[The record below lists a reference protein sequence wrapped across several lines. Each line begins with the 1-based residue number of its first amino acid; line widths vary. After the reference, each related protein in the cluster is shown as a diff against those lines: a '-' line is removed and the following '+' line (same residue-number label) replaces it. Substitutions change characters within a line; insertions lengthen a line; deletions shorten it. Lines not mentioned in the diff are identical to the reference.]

1 MEFLVRD
8 LCARLPYNVKVRYKN
23 GNDFTLSPY
32 HLDAML
38 CALSSENFVH
48 ENFVIYPYLRPMSN
62 MTEEE
67 KKKYIEYADYEIEET
82 ANGKHYEYYLKDF
95 CGTPDDPSVNVN
107 SVDWLYAHHFDIH
120 NLIKSGLALEAP
132 EGMYDVNEMLW

>member
-62 MTEEE
+62 MTKEERE
-67 KKKYIEYADYEIEET
+67 DYNLIT
-82 ANGKHYEYYLKDF
+82 YDIAQREYYGEPWCLIQEGKCDEDY
-95 CGTPDDPSVNVN
+95 TDIKNHIKY
-107 SVDWLYAHHFDIH
+107 VDWLYAHHFDIH
-120 NLIKSGLALEAP
+120 NLIKSGLAIEAP
-132 EGMYDVNEMLW
+132 VGMYNFE